1 MCDHIYSRRINYGVR
16 DHFFFLFSLLGM
28 NRDIVWILLLG
39 EGRGTGSGWGGGVEQ
54 TSLEI
59 FKKIL
64 TPSRQ
69 QTPSSC
75 IN

>member
-16 DHFFFLFSLLGM
+16 DNFFFLLFSLLGM
-28 NRDIVWILLLG
+28 NSGIVWILLLG
-39 EGRGTGSGWGGGVEQ
+39 EGTGTGSGWGGGVEQ

-64 TPSRQ
+64 TPPADNKLHHQ
-69 QTPSSC
+69 A
-75 IN
+75 